1 MSRGRKRGRFGLS
14 FQAEFPAALFL
25 SAFFFKLTDIKLLYY
40 LAVLT
45 VLSPVTILL
54 RIPLTTRFPPSRNVK
69 FPLIL
74 HRILVVLENS

>member
-1 MSRGRKRGRFGLS
+1 MFRGRKHSRFGLS
-14 FQAEFPAALFL
+14 LLSEFPAASFL
-25 SAFFFKLTDIKLLYY
+25 SAFFLLTDIKLLYY

-45 VLSPVTILL
+45 VLLPVIILL
-54 RIPLTTRFPPSRNVK
+54 HIPLITPFPPSRNVK